1 MGLLR
6 KKTALPELPKQV
18 IDDRKYT
25 LRRVLSD
32 IPDPLLAA
40 LISGLELHGNNLRHG
55 TLYASHSS
63 SCACGAM
70 IRQLYPDQFEC
81 GRVKFLIRHRWRRRA
96 SSYGGTLQTDMHV
109 AWLETIFD
117 RAVRLTLRRRRD
129 VSERVASRIVGR
141 WLLAEA
147 ERELGLRHDRVA
159 AGRPGVESWRDLPL
173 RRWGEDLE
181 KRLHER
187 VLAVSAA

>member
-1 MGLLR
+1 MRLPR
-6 KKTALPELPKQV
+6 KKTALRELPQPV
-18 IDDRKYT
+18 IDDRGYT

-32 IPDPLLAA
+32 MPDPLLAA

-55 TLYASHSS
+55 TLYKSHSS

-70 IRQLYPDQFEC
+70 IRQLYPDQFDC

-117 RAVRLTLRRRRD
+117 RAVGLTLRRRRD
-129 VSERVASRIVGR
+129 VHERAASRIVGR

-159 AGRPGVESWRDLPL
+159 VGRPSVESWRDLPL
-173 RRWGEDLE
+173 RRWGEGLDQ
-181 KRLHER
+181 RLDDR
-187 VLAVSAA
+187 VPAVSAA